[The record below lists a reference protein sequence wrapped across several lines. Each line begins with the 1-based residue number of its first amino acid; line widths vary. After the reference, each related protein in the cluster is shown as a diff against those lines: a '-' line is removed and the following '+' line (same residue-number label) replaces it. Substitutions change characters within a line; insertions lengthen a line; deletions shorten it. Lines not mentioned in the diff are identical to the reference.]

1 MDRRALGHQL
11 GVGLSGRQ
19 TAASPSIV
27 AKKAKSSGPAAA
39 IPNVLHVQQF
49 SSSVD
54 GLPRKAL
61 PDHPGGCDHACRV
74 QASPDH
80 RERGRLHQWLLGWF
94 FRSEVG
100 RLTMHAIVLKVAGSM
115 GGVVI
120 PGLVAGV
127 IYLLIALATGASAV
141 ASIIGGVVVAVIAV
155 TVGLIIRG
163 VYERRALGSHK

>member
-1 MDRRALGHQL
+1 
-11 GVGLSGRQ
+11 
-19 TAASPSIV
+19 
-27 AKKAKSSGPAAA
+27 
-39 IPNVLHVQQF
+39 
-49 SSSVD
+49 
-54 GLPRKAL
+54 
-61 PDHPGGCDHACRV
+61 
-74 QASPDH
+74 
-80 RERGRLHQWLLGWF
+80 
-94 FRSEVG
+94 
-100 RLTMHAIVLKVAGSM
+100 MHAIVLKVAGSM